1 MPDPKNRRLAIT
13 LIAAAVLL
21 LLAIFIG
28 KQMGDRVITKATE
41 EGQTGVGNTLTFSP
55 QPGATAA
62 VPLGPNWKRTQVLA
76 AAPDPGFPD
85 PRVPPVPLPTPV
97 PTPKPTEQPKY
108 TATPVPTPAE
118 KTPAPTPMAT
128 SPYYLHGPSITPA
141 PLHPTP
147 QPINTN
153 PKNMPSP
160 ETTPILGPSNPPPD

>member
-1 MPDPKNRRLAIT
+1 MPDPNKRRLAVT

-55 QPGATAA
+55 NPGATDA
-62 VPLGPNWKRTQVLA
+62 VPMGPNWKRTQVLA

-85 PRVPPVPLPTPV
+85 PRVPPVPLPTPI
-97 PTPKPTEQPKY
+97 PTPKPTPTPRY
-108 TATPVPTPAE
+108 TPTPVPTPQAG
-118 KTPAPTPMAT
+118 TPTPMPT
-128 SPYYLHGPSITPA
+128 SPYYLHGPTITPA

-147 QPINTN
+147 EPINTN
-153 PKNMPSP
+153 PKNMPTP
-160 ETTPILGPSNPPPD
+160 EGTPILGPSNPPPV

>member
-1 MPDPKNRRLAIT
+1 MPDPNKRRLAVT
-13 LIAAAVLL
+13 LIAAAALL

-55 QPGATAA
+55 NPGATDA
-62 VPLGPNWKRTQVLA
+62 VPMGPNWKRTQVLA

-85 PRVPPVPLPTPV
+85 PRVPPAPLPTPV
-97 PTPKPTEQPKY
+97 PTPKPTERPKD
-108 TATPVPTPAE
+108 TPTPVPVRTPRSE
-118 KTPAPTPMAT
+118 QTPTPMPT

-147 QPINTN
+147 EPINTN
-153 PKNMPSP
+153 PKNMPTP
-160 ETTPILGPSNPPPD
+160 ETTPLLGPSN